1 MYFYWRLVAIPR
13 RKHRGEKG
21 AAEPRNRRN
30 QPYGNETQMRN
41 SKLNFPF
48 TAIVG
53 QEQMKLALVLNA
65 INPRLSGVL
74 IRGEKGTA
82 KSTAVRSLAVLLP
95 TLKVVRG
102 CPFHCDPDDAHKVC
116 MRCRE
121 KLDQSV
127 ELETDERQTL
137 VINLPVNATEDR
149 VVGTLD
155 LEHAIKKGEK
165 KFEPGV
171 LADAN
176 RGILYVDEVNLL
188 DDHIVDVLLDSAAMG
203 VNSIEREGVSY
214 THPAEVILVGTMN
227 PEEGELRPQLLDRF
241 GLCVQIEGISDP
253 QQRVE
258 VVRRWVGFEE
268 DPKAF
273 IEEWKDAETELRDKI
288 VRARE
293 LLPEVRISEDLLNK
307 IAQIS
312 IEIGVDGHRADII
325 MMKTAKTAAAL
336 HQRTEVTYED
346 LEESADMA
354 LQHRVR
360 RRPFEE
366 VVLDRER
373 IAALLRQDA
382 SVTE

>member
-1 MYFYWRLVAIPR
+1 
-13 RKHRGEKG
+13 
-21 AAEPRNRRN
+21 
-30 QPYGNETQMRN
+30 MRN

-53 QEQMKLALVLNA
+53 QEKMKLALVLNA

-95 TLKVVRG
+95 TLKVVKG
-102 CPFHCDPDDAHKVC
+102 CAFHCDPEVPHKVC
-116 MRCRE
+116 MQCRD
-121 KLDQSV
+121 KLNENV
-127 ELETDERQTL
+127 ELETDERQTF
-137 VINLPVNATEDR
+137 VVNLPVNATEDR

-165 KFEPGV
+165 RFEPGV

-214 THPAEVILVGTMN
+214 THPAEFILVGTMN

-253 QQRVE
+253 EQRVE
-258 VVRRWVGFEE
+258 VVRRWVAFEE
-268 DPKAF
+268 DSEGF
-273 IEEWKDAETELRDKI
+273 IAEWKDEEAKLRERI
-288 VRARE
+288 VHARAI
-293 LLPEVRISEDLLNK
+293 LPQVRISNEILNK
-307 IAQIS
+307 IAQLS

-325 MMKTAKTAAAL
+325 MMKTAKTVAAF
-336 HQRTEVTYED
+336 HRRTQVTYED

-366 VVLDRER
+366 VVLDHER
-373 IAALLRQDA
+373 IAAVLRQ
-382 SVTE
+382 

>member
-1 MYFYWRLVAIPR
+1 MKDL
-13 RKHRGEKG
+13 
-21 AAEPRNRRN
+21 
-30 QPYGNETQMRN
+30 
-41 SKLNFPF
+41 KLNFPF

-53 QEQMKLALVLNA
+53 QEKMKLALVLNA
-65 INPRLSGVL
+65 INPKLSGVL

-95 TLKVVRG
+95 NLKVVKE
-102 CPFHCDPDDAHKVC
+102 CPFHCDPADVHKMC
-116 MRCRE
+116 AQCSEKMRAQE
-121 KLDQSV
+121 QLEV
-127 ELETDERQTL
+127 EERQTR

-165 KFEPGV
+165 RFEPGV

-214 THPAEVILVGTMN
+214 SHPSEFILVGTMN

-241 GLCVQIEGISDP
+241 GLCVNIEGIADP
-253 QQRVE
+253 EQRVE
-258 VVRRWVGFEE
+258 VVKRWVAFEE
-268 DPKAF
+268 NPKAF
-273 IEEWKDAETELRDKI
+273 LEEWQQSEKDLRERI
-288 VRARE
+288 VFARSI
-293 LLPEVRISEDLLNK
+293 LPKVRISDDMLNK
-307 IAQIS
+307 IAHIS
-312 IEIGVDGHRADII
+312 IQIGVDGHRADII
-325 MMKTAKTAAAL
+325 MMKTAKTVAAY
-336 HQRTEVTYED
+336 HQRTTVNYTD
-346 LEESADMA
+346 LEEAADMA

-360 RRPFEE
+360 RKPFEE

-373 IAALLRQDA
+373 IA
-382 SVTE
+382 SVLKEHVSYSKS

>member
-1 MYFYWRLVAIPR
+1 
-13 RKHRGEKG
+13 
-21 AAEPRNRRN
+21 
-30 QPYGNETQMRN
+30 MRA
-41 SKLNFPF
+41 SKLNLPF

-53 QEQMKLALVLNA
+53 QEKMKLALVMNA
-65 INPRLSGVL
+65 INPKLSGVL

-95 TLKVVRG
+95 NLKVVEN
-102 CPFHCDPDDAHKVC
+102 CPFHCDPDDLHKMC
-116 MRCRE
+116 IQCRE
-121 KLDQSV
+121 KV
-127 ELETDERQTL
+127 GRNDEMQTKDRQTR

-165 KFEPGV
+165 RFEPGV

-203 VNSIEREGVSY
+203 VNSIEREGVSF
-214 THPAEVILVGTMN
+214 THPAEFILVGTMN

-241 GLCVQIEGISDP
+241 GLCVHIEGISDP
-253 QQRVE
+253 EQRVE
-258 VVRRWVGFEE
+258 VVRRWVAFED
-268 DPKAF
+268 DPQAF
-273 IEEWKDAETELRDKI
+273 IEEWKDAEAELRERI
-288 VRARE
+288 VHARK
-293 LLPEVRISEDLLNK
+293 LLPQVRISDEVLNK
-307 IAQIS
+307 IAHLS

-325 MMKTAKTAAAL
+325 MMKTAKTVAAF
-336 HQRTEVTYED
+336 HQRTEVTYDD

-366 VVLDRER
+366 IVLDRER
-373 IAALLRQDA
+373 IAAVLRSDA
-382 SVTE
+382 SVSE

>member
-1 MYFYWRLVAIPR
+1 
-13 RKHRGEKG
+13 
-21 AAEPRNRRN
+21 
-30 QPYGNETQMRN
+30 MRN

-53 QEQMKLALVLNA
+53 QEKMKLALVLNA

-95 TLKVVRG
+95 TLKTVKE
-102 CPFHCDPDDAHKVC
+102 CPFHCDPEAPHKVC

-121 KLDQSV
+121 KLDGS
-127 ELETDERQTL
+127 ETLETNERQTF

-165 KFEPGV
+165 RFEPGV

-214 THPAEVILVGTMN
+214 THPAEFILVGTMN

-241 GLCVQIEGISDP
+241 GLCVQIEGISNP
-253 QQRVE
+253 EQRVE
-258 VVRRWVGFEE
+258 VVRRWVTFED
-268 DPKAF
+268 DPEAF
-273 IEEWKDAETELRDKI
+273 VEEWKDAEADLREQI
-288 VRARE
+288 VHARE
-293 LLPEVRISEDLLNK
+293 LLPNVQISDDLLNK
-307 IAQIS
+307 IARLS

-325 MMKTAKTAAAL
+325 MMKTAKTTAAF
-336 HQRTEVTYED
+336 HQRTEVTHED

-366 VVLDRER
+366 IVLDRER
-373 IAALLRQDA
+373 IAAVLGGQSSA
-382 SVTE
+382 VK

>member
-1 MYFYWRLVAIPR
+1 M
-13 RKHRGEKG
+13 KD
-21 AAEPRNRRN
+21 
-30 QPYGNETQMRN
+30 

-53 QEQMKLALVLNA
+53 QEKMKLALVLNA
-65 INPRLSGVL
+65 INPKLSGVL

-95 TLKVVRG
+95 TLNVVKD
-102 CPFHCDPDDAHKVC
+102 CPFHCSPDDPHKMC
-116 MRCRE
+116 IQCSERTR
-121 KLDQSV
+121 SGIH
-127 ELETDERQTL
+127 LEIEERQTR

-155 LEHAIKKGEK
+155 LEHAIKRGEK
-165 KFEPGV
+165 RFEPGV

-214 THPAEVILVGTMN
+214 SHPSEFILVGTMN

-241 GLCVQIEGISDP
+241 GLCVNIEGIGDP

-258 VVRRWVGFEE
+258 VVRRWVAFEE
-268 DPKAF
+268 DPTGF
-273 IEEWKDAETELRDKI
+273 IGEWERSETELREQI
-288 VRARE
+288 VFARE
-293 LLPEVRISEDLLNK
+293 ILPTVRISDDILNK
-307 IAQIS
+307 IAHIS

-325 MMKTAKTAAAL
+325 MMKTAKTVAAF
-336 HQRTEVTYED
+336 HRRTEVTFDD
-346 LEESADMA
+346 LEEAADMA

-360 RRPFEE
+360 RKPFEE
-366 VVLDRER
+366 IVLDRER
-373 IAALLRQDA
+373 IASVLREHA
-382 SVTE
+382 SLGK